1 MLGGLVVPAY
11 DSIQAL
17 RRLRQGDS
25 EFKAKLHY
33 TASSRLAGKLASP
46 QSQILDLTD

>member
-1 MLGGLVVPAY
+1 MVHAY
-11 DSIQAL
+11 DFIPAL

-25 EFKAKLHY
+25 VFKAKLHY
-33 TASSRLAGKLASP
+33 TASSKLAGKMTSP